1 MFYRNCG
8 EAPAEGNTR
17 KFGFINWLDG
27 NSEQLFTNC
36 GPGVGQQ
43 SANSWPTVG
52 QQSAH
57 CQPIVGPL
65 SANCW
70 LTVRQQIANSIFWE
84 LFLTFTDLIMQIGH
98 CIEFQSWI
106 KAFEHKPFVRAIRG
120 IMGWVVH
127 A

>member
-1 MFYRNCG
+1 MFYRKCG
-8 EAPAEGNTR
+8 VAPVEGNTR

-27 NSEQLFTNC
+27 NSEQLLVNNC
-36 GPGVGQQ
+36 GPL
-43 SANSWPTVG
+43 SAHCWPTV
-52 QQSAH
+52 S
-57 CQPIVGPL
+57 PL
-65 SANCW
+65 SANCQ
-70 LTVRQQIANSIFWE
+70 LTVRRQMANSIFWE

-120 IMGWVVH
+120 IMGWVAH

>member
-8 EAPAEGNTR
+8 VAPAEGNKR

-27 NSEQLFTNC
+27 NSEQLFANC
-36 GPGVGQQ
+36 R
-43 SANSWPTVG
+43 PTVG

-57 CQPIVGPL
+57 CRPIVGPL

-70 LTVRQQIANSIFWE
+70 LTVHRQTANSIFWE
-84 LFLTFTDLIMQIGH
+84 LFFTFTNLIMQIGH

-106 KAFEHKPFVRAIRG
+106 KAFKHKPFVRAIRG
-120 IMGWVVH
+120 IVG
-127 A
+127 